1 MTRVNK
7 GWEALLDRT
16 FSLTIKPCNCIISHS
31 YKPNP
36 APGRRP
42 ASGTA
47 EGASQLAIIK
57 EKKTEVINR
66 FKTHAKDTGSAP
78 VQIAVLTE
86 QINQLNTHFQIHKK
100 DFHSRRGML
109 MLIGRRRRLLDYLQK
124 QDPKKYEETIN
135 KLDLRK

>member
-1 MTRVNK
+1 MV
-7 GWEALLDRT
+7 LM
-16 FSLTIKPCNCIISHS
+16 
-31 YKPNP
+31 
-36 APGRRP
+36 
-42 ASGTA
+42 
-47 EGASQLAIIK
+47 K
-57 EKKTEVINR
+57 EKKTEVISR

-86 QINQLNTHFQIHKK
+86 QINQLNEHFKTHKK

-109 MLIGRRRRLLDYLQK
+109 MLIGKRRRMLDYLQK

>member
-1 MTRVNK
+1 LRFSATRLERLTEPRLACPAV
-7 GWEALLDRT
+7 LLRGP
-16 FSLTIKPCNCIISHS
+16 LAAK
-31 YKPNP
+31 
-36 APGRRP
+36 RRGP
-42 ASGTA
+42 VRS
-47 EGASQLAIIK
+47 SQLAIVK

-78 VQIAVLTE
+78 VQVAVLTE
-86 QINQLNTHFQIHKK
+86 QINQLNEHFKTHKK